1 MKPGSKDIKAFL
13 KFTEGELELL
23 QDNTWQMA
31 ETFGLDRRI
40 DELTGKRKVG
50 FYMWDLESIEMVVTN
65 LKNQNSGDKKIVND
79 LFDKIKEAMD
89 YLSFQIIRGK
99 NNEHV

>member
-1 MKPGSKDIKAFL
+1 MKPGSKDIKVFL
-13 KFTEGELELL
+13 KFTEGELDLL

-40 DELTGKRKVG
+40 AELTGKRKVG

-65 LKNQNSGDKKIVND
+65 LKNQNGGDKKIVND

-89 YLSFQIIRGK
+89 YICLFK
-99 NNEHV
+99 